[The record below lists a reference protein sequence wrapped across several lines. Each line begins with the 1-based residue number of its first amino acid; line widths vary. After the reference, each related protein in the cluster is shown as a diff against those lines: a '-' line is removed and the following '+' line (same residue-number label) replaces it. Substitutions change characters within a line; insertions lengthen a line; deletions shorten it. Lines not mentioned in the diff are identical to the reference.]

1 MKYVVVMC
9 TASGR
14 EEALYI
20 SKELIRNKLVASV
33 NIVNSVTSMYFDKQ
47 GELIEK
53 DECIMYLK
61 TKEELYEAVH
71 TTIHNFQTYKV
82 HEILA
87 LPINGLNKEYSKW
100 LSDHII

>member
-1 MKYVVVMC
+1 MC

-20 SKELIRNKLVASV
+20 SKELVRNKLVASV
-33 NIVNSVTSMYFDKQ
+33 NIVNSVTSMYVDKD
-47 GELIEK
+47 GELVEK

-61 TKEELYEAVH
+61 TKADLYDAVH
-71 TTIHNFQTYKV
+71 TTIHSFQTYKV

-87 LPINGLNKEYSKW
+87 LSINGLNKEYSKW
-100 LSDHII
+100 LSEHIV

>member
-14 EEALYI
+14 EEAAYI

-33 NIVNSVTSMYFDKQ
+33 NIVNSVTSMFIDNN
-47 GELIEK
+47 GELVEK

-61 TKEELYEAVH
+61 TKQDLYEAVH

-87 LPINGLNKEYSKW
+87 LQISGLNKEYSKW
-100 LSDHII
+100 LSEHII